1 MKDNS
6 ETNLELLEFF
16 LDFLKTKSRKSL
28 DAISSISRDIEKF
41 IEYLSINKLE
51 LNTESIRAYLAY
63 LQETYNLSTYKVKLS
78 SLRQFT
84 KWLNLEDNPFDDNLT
99 LKATPNEAAEDFY
112 TKAELLEK
120 LSKIKDP
127 IELLF
132 CELLFEL
139 CLSPSELL
147 KLKVLDFNFATAS
160 FRLRFRAIS
169 KDENTELKIL
179 EPPKLGTVAE
189 IKLSDNVASRLKQ
202 FLKTKEGLSLDTA
215 IFTGIPELDSEIKIA
230 KLLKKY
236 DIQAKKLKRSRI
248 VHLLEDGLS
257 IQALENNLGI
267 KVPVNYLR
275 LAKETKDYKL
285 LKAFREFHPRA

>member
-1 MKDNS
+1 MTGNS

-28 DAISSISRDIEKF
+28 DVISSISRDLEKF

-51 LNTESIRAYLAY
+51 LDAESIRGYLAY
-63 LQETYNLSTYKVKLS
+63 LQENYNLSTYKVKLS

-84 KWLNLEDNPFDDNLT
+84 KWLNLEDNPFDENLT
-99 LKATPNEAAEDFY
+99 LKTTPNEAAEDFY

-147 KLKVLDFNFATAS
+147 KIKVLDFNFATAS
-160 FRLRFRAIS
+160 FRLQFGTAN
-169 KDENTELKIL
+169 ENAGLGVR
-179 EPPKLGTVAE
+179 EPPKLTE
-189 IKLSDNVASRLKQ
+189 IKLSDGLALRLKQ
-202 FLKTKEGLSLDTA
+202 FLKMKEGLSLDA
-215 IFTGIPELDSEIKIA
+215 VIFTGIPELDSEVKIA
-230 KLLKKY
+230 KLLKKH
-236 DIQAKKLKRSRI
+236 DILAKKLKRSRI

-267 KVPVNYLR
+267 KVPANYLS

-285 LKAFREFHPRA
+285 LKAFKEFHPRA

>member
-1 MKDNS
+1 MTGNS

-28 DAISSISRDIEKF
+28 DVISSISRDLEKF

-51 LNTESIRAYLAY
+51 LDAESIRGYLAY
-63 LQETYNLSTYKVKLS
+63 LQENYNLSTYKVKLS

-84 KWLNLEDNPFDDNLT
+84 KWLNLEDNPFDENLT
-99 LKATPNEAAEDFY
+99 LKTTPNEAAEDFY

-147 KLKVLDFNFATAS
+147 KIKVLDFNFATAS
-160 FRLRFRAIS
+160 FKLRFGAAT
-169 KDENTELKIL
+169 ENAWLGVR
-179 EPPKLGTVAE
+179 EPPKLTE
-189 IKLSDNVASRLKQ
+189 IKLSDGLALRLKQ
-202 FLKTKEGLSLDTA
+202 FLKMKEGLSLDA
-215 IFTGIPELDSEIKIA
+215 VIFTGIPELDSEVKIA
-230 KLLKKY
+230 KLLKKH

-267 KVPVNYLR
+267 KVPANYLS

-285 LKAFREFHPRA
+285 LKAFKEFHPRA

>member
-1 MKDNS
+1 MTGNS

-28 DAISSISRDIEKF
+28 DVISSISRDLEKF

-51 LNTESIRAYLAY
+51 LDAESIRGYLAY
-63 LQETYNLSTYKVKLS
+63 LQENYNLSTYKVKLS

-84 KWLNLEDNPFDDNLT
+84 KWLNLEDNPFDENLT
-99 LKATPNEAAEDFY
+99 LKTTPNEAAEDFY

-147 KLKVLDFNFATAS
+147 KIKVLDFNFATAS
-160 FRLRFRAIS
+160 FRLQFGTAN
-169 KDENTELKIL
+169 ENAGLGVR
-179 EPPKLGTVAE
+179 EPPKLTE
-189 IKLSDNVASRLKQ
+189 IKLSDGLALRLKQ
-202 FLKTKEGLSLDTA
+202 FLKMKEGLSLDA
-215 IFTGIPELDSEIKIA
+215 VIFTGIPELDSEVKIA
-230 KLLKKY
+230 KLLKKH

-267 KVPVNYLR
+267 KVPANYLS

-285 LKAFREFHPRA
+285 LKAFKEFHPRA

>member
-1 MKDNS
+1 MTGNS

-28 DAISSISRDIEKF
+28 DAISSISRDLEKF

-51 LNTESIRAYLAY
+51 LNADSIRVYLVY

-84 KWLNLEDNPFDDNLT
+84 KWLNLENDPFNENLT
-99 LKATPNEAAEDFY
+99 VKNTPNEPAEDFY
-112 TKAELLEK
+112 TKSELLEK

-147 KLKVLDFNFATAS
+147 NIKVLDFNFATAS
-160 FRLRFRAIS
+160 FRLRF
-169 KDENTELKIL
+169 
-179 EPPKLGTVAE
+179 GTVAENAKLPSREQSRFAE
-189 IKLSDNVASRLKQ
+189 IKLSDNLALRLKQ
-202 FLKTKEGLSLDTA
+202 FLKIKEGLSLDA
-215 IFTGIPELDSEIKIA
+215 CIFTGISELDSEVKIA

-248 VHLLEDGLS
+248 VHLLEDGLT

-267 KVPVNYLR
+267 KVPAHYLS

-285 LKAFREFHPRA
+285 LKAFKEFHPRA

>member
-1 MKDNS
+1 MIDNS

-16 LDFLKTKSRKSL
+16 LDFLKTKSRKSS
-28 DAISSISRDIEKF
+28 DTIFSISRDLEKF

-51 LNTESIRAYLAY
+51 LNTESIRTYLAY
-63 LQETYNLSTYKVKLS
+63 LQKTYNLSTYKVKLS

-84 KWLNLEDNPFDDNLT
+84 KWLNLEDNPFDENLT
-99 LKATPNEAAEDFY
+99 LKTTTSEAAEDFY

-147 KLKVLDFNFATAS
+147 KLKVLDFNFATTS
-160 FRLRFRAIS
+160 FRLRFGTS
-169 KDENTELKIL
+169 TENA
-179 EPPKLGTVAE
+179 KLATREQSRFAE
-189 IKLSDNVASRLKQ
+189 IKLSDSLALRLKQ
-202 FLKTKEGLSLDTA
+202 FLKMKEGLSLDA
-215 IFTGIPELDSEIKIA
+215 ALFTGICELDSEIKIA

-267 KVPVNYLR
+267 KVPMNYLS

-285 LKAFREFHPRA
+285 LKAFKEFHPRA

>member
-1 MKDNS
+1 MTGNS

-28 DAISSISRDIEKF
+28 DVISSISRDLEKF

-51 LNTESIRAYLAY
+51 LNAESIRGYLAY
-63 LQETYNLSTYKVKLS
+63 LQENYNLSTYKVKLS

-84 KWLNLEDNPFDDNLT
+84 KWLNLEDNPFDENLT
-99 LKATPNEAAEDFY
+99 LKTTPNEAAEDFY

-160 FRLRFRAIS
+160 FRLRFGAAT
-169 KDENTELKIL
+169 ENAGLGVR
-179 EPPKLGTVAE
+179 EPPKLTE
-189 IKLSDNVASRLKQ
+189 IKLSDGLALRLKQ
-202 FLKTKEGLSLDTA
+202 FLKMKEGLSLDA
-215 IFTGIPELDSEIKIA
+215 VIFTGIPELDSEVKIA
-230 KLLKKY
+230 KLLKKH

-267 KVPVNYLR
+267 KVPANYLS

-285 LKAFREFHPRA
+285 LKAFKEFHPRA

>member
-1 MKDNS
+1 MTGNS

-28 DAISSISRDIEKF
+28 DVISSISRDLEKF

-51 LNTESIRAYLAY
+51 LDAESIRGYLAY
-63 LQETYNLSTYKVKLS
+63 LQENYNLSTYKVKLS

-84 KWLNLEDNPFDDNLT
+84 KWLNLEDNPFDENLT
-99 LKATPNEAAEDFY
+99 LKTTPNEAAEDFY

-147 KLKVLDFNFATAS
+147 KIKVLDFNFATAS
-160 FRLRFRAIS
+160 FKLRFGAAT
-169 KDENTELKIL
+169 ENAGLGVR
-179 EPPKLGTVAE
+179 EPPKLTE
-189 IKLSDNVASRLKQ
+189 IKLSDGLALRLKQ
-202 FLKTKEGLSLDTA
+202 FLKMKEGLSLDA
-215 IFTGIPELDSEIKIA
+215 VIFTGIPELDSEVKIA
-230 KLLKKY
+230 KLLKKH

-267 KVPVNYLR
+267 KVPANYLS

-285 LKAFREFHPRA
+285 LKAFKEFHPRA

>member
-1 MKDNS
+1 MTGNS

-28 DAISSISRDIEKF
+28 DVISSISRDLEKF

-63 LQETYNLSTYKVKLS
+63 LQENYNLSTYKVKLS

-84 KWLNLEDNPFDDNLT
+84 KWLNLEDNPFDENLT
-99 LKATPNEAAEDFY
+99 LKTTPNEAAEDFY

-139 CLSPSELL
+139 CLSPAELL
-147 KLKVLDFNFATAS
+147 KIKVLDFNFATAS
-160 FRLRFRAIS
+160 FKLRFGAAT
-169 KDENTELKIL
+169 ENAGLGVR
-179 EPPKLGTVAE
+179 EPPKLTE
-189 IKLSDNVASRLKQ
+189 IKLSDGLALRLKQ
-202 FLKTKEGLSLDTA
+202 FLKMKEGLSLDA
-215 IFTGIPELDSEIKIA
+215 VIFTGIPELDSEVKIA
-230 KLLKKY
+230 KLLKKH

-267 KVPVNYLR
+267 KVPANYLS

-285 LKAFREFHPRA
+285 LKAFKEFHPRA

>member
-1 MKDNS
+1 MTGNS

-28 DAISSISRDIEKF
+28 DVISSISRDLEKF

-51 LNTESIRAYLAY
+51 LDAESIRGYLAY
-63 LQETYNLSTYKVKLS
+63 LQENYNLSTYKVKLS

-84 KWLNLEDNPFDDNLT
+84 KWLNLENDPFNENLT
-99 LKATPNEAAEDFY
+99 VKTTPNEAAEDFY

-160 FRLRFRAIS
+160 FRLRFGAAT
-169 KDENTELKIL
+169 ENAGLGVR
-179 EPPKLGTVAE
+179 EPPKLTE
-189 IKLSDNVASRLKQ
+189 IKLSDGLALRLKQ
-202 FLKTKEGLSLDTA
+202 FLKMKEGLSLDA
-215 IFTGIPELDSEIKIA
+215 VIFTGIPELDSEVKIA
-230 KLLKKY
+230 KLLKKH

-267 KVPVNYLR
+267 KVPANYLS

-285 LKAFREFHPRA
+285 LKAFKEFHPRA

>member
-1 MKDNS
+1 MTGNS

-28 DAISSISRDIEKF
+28 DVISSISRDLEKF

-51 LNTESIRAYLAY
+51 LDAESIRGYLAY
-63 LQETYNLSTYKVKLS
+63 LQENYNLSTYKVKLS

-84 KWLNLEDNPFDDNLT
+84 KWLNLENDPFNENLT
-99 LKATPNEAAEDFY
+99 VKTTPNEAAEDFY

-160 FRLRFRAIS
+160 FRLRFGAAT
-169 KDENTELKIL
+169 ENAGLGVR
-179 EPPKLGTVAE
+179 EPPKLTE
-189 IKLSDNVASRLKQ
+189 IKLSDGLALRLKQ
-202 FLKTKEGLSLDTA
+202 FLKMKEGLSLDA
-215 IFTGIPELDSEIKIA
+215 VIFTGIPELDSEVKIA
-230 KLLKKY
+230 KLLKKH
-236 DIQAKKLKRSRI
+236 DILAKKLKRSRI

-267 KVPVNYLR
+267 KVPANYLS

-285 LKAFREFHPRA
+285 LKAFKEFHPRA

>member
-1 MKDNS
+1 MTGNS

-28 DAISSISRDIEKF
+28 DVISSISRDLEKF

-51 LNTESIRAYLAY
+51 LDAESIRGYLAY
-63 LQETYNLSTYKVKLS
+63 LQENYNLSTYKVKLS

-84 KWLNLEDNPFDDNLT
+84 KWLNLEDNPFDENLT
-99 LKATPNEAAEDFY
+99 LKTTPNEAAEDFY

-160 FRLRFRAIS
+160 FRLRFGAAT
-169 KDENTELKIL
+169 ENAGLGVR
-179 EPPKLGTVAE
+179 EPPKLTE
-189 IKLSDNVASRLKQ
+189 IKLSDGLALRLKQ
-202 FLKTKEGLSLDTA
+202 FLKMKEGLSLDA
-215 IFTGIPELDSEIKIA
+215 VIFTGIPELDSEVKIA
-230 KLLKKY
+230 KLLKKH

-267 KVPVNYLR
+267 KVPANYLS

-285 LKAFREFHPRA
+285 LKAFKEFHPRA

>member
-1 MKDNS
+1 MTGNS

-16 LDFLKTKSRKSL
+16 LDFLKIKSRKSL
-28 DAISSISRDIEKF
+28 DAISSISRDLEKF

-51 LNTESIRAYLAY
+51 LNAESIRVYLAY

-84 KWLNLEDNPFDDNLT
+84 KWLNLEDNPFDENLT
-99 LKATPNEAAEDFY
+99 LKSTPNEAPEDFY

-160 FRLRFRAIS
+160 FRLRFGTAN
-169 KDENTELKIL
+169 ENA
-179 EPPKLGTVAE
+179 KLRVREQSRSAE
-189 IKLSDNVASRLKQ
+189 IKLSDSLALRLKQ
-202 FLKTKEGLSLDTA
+202 FLKMKEGLSLDA
-215 IFTGIPELDSEIKIA
+215 VIFTGISELDSEIKIA

-257 IQALENNLGI
+257 IQVLENNLGI
-267 KVPVNYLR
+267 KVPVNYLS

-285 LKAFREFHPRA
+285 LKAFKEFHPRA

>member
-1 MKDNS
+1 MTGNS

-28 DAISSISRDIEKF
+28 DAISSISRDLEKF

-51 LNTESIRAYLAY
+51 LNADSIRVYLVY

-84 KWLNLEDNPFDDNLT
+84 KWLNLENDPFNENLT
-99 LKATPNEAAEDFY
+99 VKNTPNEPAEDFY
-112 TKAELLEK
+112 TKSELLEK

-147 KLKVLDFNFATAS
+147 NIKVLDFNFATAS
-160 FRLRFRAIS
+160 FRLRF
-169 KDENTELKIL
+169 
-179 EPPKLGTVAE
+179 GTVAENAKLPSPEQSRFAE
-189 IKLSDNVASRLKQ
+189 IKLSDNLALRLKQ
-202 FLKTKEGLSLDTA
+202 FLKIKEGLNLDA
-215 IFTGIPELDSEIKIA
+215 FIFTGISELNSEVKIA

-248 VHLLEDGLS
+248 VHLLEDGLT

-267 KVPVNYLR
+267 KVPANYLS

-285 LKAFREFHPRA
+285 LKAFKEFHPRA

>member
-1 MKDNS
+1 MTGNS

-28 DAISSISRDIEKF
+28 DAISSIRRDLEKF

-51 LNTESIRAYLAY
+51 LNTESIRVYLAY
-63 LQETYNLSTYKVKLS
+63 LQEAYNLSTYKVKLS
-78 SLRQFT
+78 SLRQFI
-84 KWLNLEDNPFDDNLT
+84 KWLNLEDNPFDENLT
-99 LKATPNEAAEDFY
+99 LKTTPNEAAEDFY

-127 IELLF
+127 VELLF

-160 FRLRFRAIS
+160 FRLR
-169 KDENTELKIL
+169 
-179 EPPKLGTVAE
+179 
-189 IKLSDNVASRLKQ
+189 IKLSDNLALRLKQ
-202 FLKTKEGLSLDTA
+202 FLKMKEGLSLDA
-215 IFTGIPELDSEIKIA
+215 VIFTGISELDSEIKIA

-257 IQALENNLGI
+257 IQALENNLGV
-267 KVPVNYLR
+267 KVPVNYLS

-285 LKAFREFHPRA
+285 LKAFKEFHPRA